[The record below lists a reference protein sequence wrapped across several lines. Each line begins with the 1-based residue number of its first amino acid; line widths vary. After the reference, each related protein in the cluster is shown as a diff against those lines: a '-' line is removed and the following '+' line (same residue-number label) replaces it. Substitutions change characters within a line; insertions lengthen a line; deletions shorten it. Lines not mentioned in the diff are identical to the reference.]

1 MSKNTMNNDILY
13 RRSCL
18 SVNPYA
24 GGARM
29 PISRSEGNYPGAQIL
44 WREATIR
51 WWSFTVMRGLPSR
64 CTIQGTV

>member
-1 MSKNTMNNDILY
+1 MSKSTMNNDILY

-18 SVNPYA
+18 PVNPYA

-29 PISRSEGNYPGAQIL
+29 LISRFEGNYPGAQIL

-51 WWSFTVMRGLPSR
+51 SLSLTVMRGLPSR
-64 CTIQGTV
+64 CTAQGTV